1 MSLFKK
7 PNRKFRQR
15 VAHADS
21 EDEESSA
28 DAVETKDLKSVK
40 NETDKSKTHT
50 VSGKNVPASSG
61 STASFGEGNSVDKE
75 DPQSKTARKLL
86 SFHDEEDEQEVFKV
100 KKSNYSRRLAKQLEK
115 ERKKRQET
123 ADQGTST
130 SDVVEI
136 APEPETSSEKPEDQ
150 QKQQKETWDVYAGKE
165 AEDMEV
171 DSDEGQADN
180 PFKNVL
186 QSGVIP
192 DAATIYAMKKH
203 RQKAREV
210 GDFISL
216 EDPEKTDE
224 NKSRLVREDDNDRS
238 DDDDD
243 EPSRLSFTVNTGAIE
258 RQKVREAFLSAQE
271 GDQND
276 LENEEAD
283 ELERWEA
290 EQIRKGVGITQVG
303 PQQTQQL
310 NEQQLFTFQQPDVV
324 ENQQL
329 YGRTIRE
336 STTVTPDPLSIVYR
350 KKGDS
355 ALTTSTI
362 KARLQERLTSLNEVH
377 RAHQLELE
385 TCRSDVVAAS
395 ELIARLEKEKPDVS
409 KKFTLYQQMR
419 GYVRDMAECLDLKVA
434 HIEILEDKMMNLF
447 KSHSENLIG
456 RRHQDVRDQ
465 ADEYSILCSKVM
477 KGSSMDLGTE
487 NCNFVDEGK
496 ARRVAER
503 EGRRMR
509 RRKKRDH
516 VMSLAKHH
524 DGMSSD
530 DEELEI
536 DVLKFKNK
544 KENIL
549 CEANSIFEDVLDEF
563 GTLDGVMY
571 NFEAWKNEQKESYV
585 DAYVPLCLP
594 KIFGPFVRLEMMD
607 WNPLEGNRD
616 LESMHWYEA
625 LAFYGSSGYIENDMV
640 QKDPDINLLPGVV
653 ERIVLPK
660 ITEFVKNVWDP
671 MSTKETLNLISLMTK
686 LHEEYPCIS
695 GKSKQMQ
702 TFLKEVS
709 SRIYKSLND
718 DVFIPLYPK
727 ELLEKRSP
735 GSSAFFQRQ
744 FWTAVKLL
752 RNILNWD
759 GILSNHIL
767 QNMSLACLLNRYLL
781 MGLRTSLMMSDT
793 LEKCQMIVSAFPKSW
808 FANLKGS
815 TTIPQLQ
822 QFAQFLVQFAQLYYS
837 QCSKTLLDE
846 SETVDVI
853 KDIIQTL
860 VFLGAL
866 EEAVVLKKQ
875 FSSTGNKSPA

>member
-15 VAHADS
+15 IACADS
-21 EDEESSA
+21 EDEDSSA
-28 DAVETKDLKSVK
+28 DVVETKDSKSVK
-40 NETDKSKTHT
+40 NEIDKNKSHA
-50 VSGKNVPASSG
+50 VSGKNVPPSG
-61 STASFGEGNSVDKE
+61 GTSATFGEVSSVDKE
-75 DPQSKTARKLL
+75 DPQAKTARKLL

-123 ADQGTST
+123 ADHGSSMCDLVETVPE
-130 SDVVEI
+130 SDV
-136 APEPETSSEKPEDQ
+136 AEKPEGQ
-150 QKQQKETWDVYAGKE
+150 QKQQKETWDVYSGKE

-171 DSDEGQADN
+171 DSDEGQVEN

-216 EDPEKTDE
+216 EDPEKADE

-243 EPSRLSFTVNTGAIE
+243 EPSRLSFTVNTSAIE
-258 RQKVREAFLSAQE
+258 RQKVREAFLSVQE

-276 LENEEAD
+276 LEIEEAD

-303 PQQTQQL
+303 PQQAQQL
-310 NEQQLFTFQQPDVV
+310 NEQQLFTFQQPDVS
-324 ENQQL
+324 ENQL
-329 YGRTIRE
+329 YGRAIRE
-336 STTVTPDPLSIVYR
+336 STTVIPDPLSIVYR

-355 ALTTSTI
+355 TLTTGTI
-362 KARLQERLTSLNEVH
+362 RARLQERLASLSEVH

-385 TCRSDVVAAS
+385 TCRNDVIAAN
-395 ELIARLEKEKPDVS
+395 ELIVQLETEKPELS

-419 GYVRDMAECLDLKVA
+419 GYVKDLVECLDLKVA
-434 HIEILEDKMMNLF
+434 HIEVLEDKMMNLY
-447 KSHSENLIG
+447 KSRSENLIG
-456 RRHQDVRDQ
+456 RRQQDIRDQ

-487 NCNFVDEGK
+487 NSNFMDEAK

-509 RRKKRDH
+509 RRKKRDN
-516 VMSLAKHH
+516 VGYLGKHH

-536 DVLKFKNK
+536 DVIKFKNK

-563 GTLDGVMY
+563 GTLDGIMS
-571 NFEAWKNEQKESYV
+571 NFETWKNEQKESYV

-594 KIFGPFVRLEMMD
+594 KIFGPFVHLEMMD
-607 WNPLEGNRD
+607 WNPLEGNKD
-616 LESMHWYEA
+616 LERMHWYKA
-625 LAFYGSSGYIENDMV
+625 LAFYGSCGYIESDMV
-640 QKDPDINLLPGVV
+640 EKDPDVNLLPGIV
-653 ERIVLPK
+653 ERVVLPK
-660 ITEFVKNVWDP
+660 ITAFVKNVWDP
-671 MSTKETLNLISLMTK
+671 LSTKETLNLISLMAK
-686 LHEEYPCIS
+686 LHEDYPSIS
-695 GKSKQMQ
+695 GKNKQMQ

-727 ELLEKRSP
+727 ELLEKKSP

-781 MGLRTSLMMSDT
+781 MGLRTSMMMSDT

-808 FANLKGS
+808 FANLKSS
-815 TTIPQLQ
+815 TTITQLQ
-822 QFAQFLVQFAQLYYS
+822 QFAQFFVQFAQLYYS
-837 QCSKTLLDE
+837 QCSKNLLDE

-860 VFLGAL
+860 VFIGAL
-866 EEAVVLKKQ
+866 EEAVILKKQ
-875 FSSTGNKSPA
+875 FSSTGSKSPA